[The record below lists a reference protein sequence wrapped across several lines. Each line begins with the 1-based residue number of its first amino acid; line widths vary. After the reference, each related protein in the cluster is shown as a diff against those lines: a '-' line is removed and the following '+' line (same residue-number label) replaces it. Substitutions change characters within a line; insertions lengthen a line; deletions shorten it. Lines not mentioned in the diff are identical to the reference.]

1 MALKLSAAQRNAR
14 LDAMETEAGTGA
26 ILEIRSG
33 SAPADAAASRTGT
46 VLVTMTLPS
55 DWLGAASGGVKSKSG
70 TWEDTSADAS
80 GTAGYFTIYKS
91 DGTTVCMQ
99 GTVTATG
106 GGGDLTL
113 TTTTI
118 VAGQPVTITAFAI
131 TDGNA

>member
-1 MALKLSAAQRNAR
+1 MALQFSTELRNAM
-14 LDAMETEAGTGA
+14 LDAIETIAGTTP

-33 SAPADAAASRTGT
+33 SAPANAAASRTGT
-46 VLVTMTLPS
+46 VGVTMTLPS
-55 DWLGAASGGVKSKSG
+55 DWMGGAASGVKSKSG

-80 GTAGYFTIYKS
+80 ITAGYFTLYKS
-91 DGTTVCMQ
+91 DGTTVVMQ

-118 VAGQPVTITAFAI
+118 VSGQPVTITSFAI
-131 TDGNA
+131 TAGNA

>member
-1 MALKLSAAQRNAR
+1 MALKLSVAQRNAR

-46 VLVTMTLPS
+46 VLVTMTMPS

>member
-1 MALKLSAAQRNAR
+1 MALKLSVAQRNAR

>member
-1 MALKLSAAQRNAR
+1 MALNFSDAVRNAM
-14 LDAMETEAGTGA
+14 LDAIEANAGTSC

-33 SAPADAAASRTGT
+33 SKPAAAADSRTGT
-46 VLVTMTLPS
+46 VGVTMTLPS
-55 DWLGAASGGVKSKSG
+55 DWLGAAASGVKSKSG

-80 GTAGYFTIYKS
+80 ITAGYFTIYRS
-91 DGTTVCMQ
+91 DGTTVVMQ

-118 VAGQPVTITAFAI
+118 VSGQPVTITSFAL
-131 TDGNA
+131 TAGNA